1 MEGTGRPGRRV
12 IALNFA
18 LIAIA
23 ISWFAAVATAFA
35 AADREGQARVLL
47 RSVVSR
53 AAFRQILGLG
63 FDLPVTL
70 RACPDQSSTIVTYD
84 TLKSLIR
91 KPSLSYADI
100 PKIRQ
105 SLCYPYREQ
114 AQIINSGET
123 RFLFNLPPEHCHAIR
138 SIVARILDD
147 RSGREREKIYNGS
160 AQLKVDRLFIGA
172 REAFPSTDGH
182 PYWLYVSFAVGEC
195 VSGDGQSI
203 LDITMKRGG

>member
-91 KPSLSYADI
+91 KPSLSYAEL

-105 SLCYPYREQ
+105 SLCYPY
-114 AQIINSGET
+114 
-123 RFLFNLPPEHCHAIR
+123 
-138 SIVARILDD
+138 
-147 RSGREREKIYNGS
+147 
-160 AQLKVDRLFIGA
+160 
-172 REAFPSTDGH
+172 
-182 PYWLYVSFAVGEC
+182 
-195 VSGDGQSI
+195 
-203 LDITMKRGG
+203 